1 MVRPSPVVGANCVV
15 NGRRCRAFRG
25 IDCSKFEVADMYIFE
40 GTPYE
45 DILVLED
52 KHLELMRTAQE
63 HHDE

>member
-1 MVRPSPVVGANCVV
+1 
-15 NGRRCRAFRG
+15 
-25 IDCSKFEVADMYIFE
+25 MYIFE